1 MNRGSAETLVTAEGS
16 LAARTSADG
25 RWILYW
31 MTPTENASSPDS
43 GSSTVNLMRIPVTG
57 GPPELVLT
65 ARLNNFWC
73 ASSPSTLC
81 VFAERTPDRKELV
94 FTAFD
99 PVRGK
104 GQELSRFATNPNA
117 DYGNWSLSPDG
128 TQIGIIKTGGNH
140 IFVLPL
146 DGSPVRDITVAGWSG
161 LNTFSWSVDGKGFFS
176 SNTTGLSGATQ
187 LFVDLKGKA
196 YALWQQKSGTF
207 TWGVPSPDGRY
218 LAVFGAEFNGNIW
231 MIENF

>member
-1 MNRGSAETLVTAEGS
+1 
-16 LAARTSADG
+16 
-25 RWILYW
+25 